1 MLIVAAIIFICCWLP
16 HVICFLCLE
25 LSAGKVCQCPS
36 SISEYGLL
44 LGEFFLIEN
53 LFIEFFLF
61 TSVTFF
67 FFYSFQN
74 ICEGS
79 LSLKSHSHF
88 YQLFRSISIN
98 FHNYFRNL
106 VSPYIYHS
114 LCMNWNLSSVLSI
127 FSGYSHS
134 AITPIFYWILN
145 HNSLRQSSCLPF
157 MRISAI
163 QRFMRTHLRVRVPP
177 PPPSST
183 NEAALGA
190 FNPRYIKAKPQ
201 QYRPPASSFNLY

>member
-106 VSPYIYHS
+106 VSPYIY
-114 LCMNWNLSSVLSI
+114 SVHELKFI
-127 FSGYSHS
+127 FCFIYFFR
-134 AITPIFYWILN
+134 IFPFSNNTNILLDFE
-145 HNSLRQSSCLPF
+145 S
-157 MRISAI
+157 
-163 QRFMRTHLRVRVPP
+163 
-177 PPPSST
+177 
-183 NEAALGA
+183 
-190 FNPRYIKAKPQ
+190 
-201 QYRPPASSFNLY
+201 